1 MGMRSSQSVYLL
13 ESSNPAVG
21 TTNNLMQPVH
31 FTGCDGLRLIADID
45 GDAAH
50 PPVIFLH
57 GGGQTRWSWGKSA
70 RKLVDHGYYVI
81 CPDARGHGESGWAAI
96 QRYELD
102 DFVDD
107 LRVIIATLAQPPV
120 LIGAS
125 LGGIT
130 ALVAVGESTTPPA
143 SALVLVDVVPR
154 IDPEGAERIGN
165 FMNADPDGFASVE
178 AAADAI
184 AAYIPHRPRPRNL
197 GGLKKNLRQRANGRF
212 YWHWDP
218 NFLKAQG
225 ASLHPMAHY
234 ERLAQAA
241 RGVSI
246 PTLLVRGG
254 ESDIVSEEGAREL
267 LGLIPQAECRELAG
281 AHHMVAGDSN
291 DGFSGVVFEF
301 LQRVNT
307 PQSG

>member
-1 MGMRSSQSVYLL
+1 MGIRSSQNNGWL
-13 ESSNPAVG
+13 ERSKPGFSN
-21 TTNNLMQPVH
+21 TEKNFMKTVH
-31 FTGCDGLRLIADID
+31 FTGRDGLRLIADVD
-45 GDAAH
+45 GNAAH

-57 GGGQTRWSWGKSA
+57 GGGQTRWSWGESA
-70 RKLVDHGYYVI
+70 RKLVELGYYVI

-102 DFVDD
+102 DFADD
-107 LRVIIATLAQPPV
+107 LRVIIATLVHPPV

-130 ALVAVGESTTPPA
+130 ALVAVGESTTPLA
-143 SALVLVDVVPR
+143 AALVLVDVAPR
-154 IDPEGAERIGN
+154 IDPEGAERIGK
-165 FMNADPDGFASVE
+165 FMSADPDGFASVE

-184 AAYIPHRPRPRNL
+184 AAYIPHRPRPRSL
-197 GGLKKNLRQRANGRF
+197 GGLQKNLRQRANGRF

-218 NFLKAQG
+218 NFLEAQG
-225 ASLHPMAHY
+225 ASLHPMANY

-254 ESDIVSEEGAREL
+254 ESDIVSEAGAREL
-267 LGLIPQAECRELAG
+267 LELIPHAECSELAG

-291 DGFSGVVFEF
+291 DSFSSVVFGF
-301 LQRVNT
+301 LQRV
-307 PQSG
+307 SA